1 MEVITS
7 VAAMQEL
14 GAKWRQENRK
24 VGLVPTMGYLHQG
37 HLSLAQASVRD
48 NEITV
53 MSIFVNPIQFGVN
66 EDLDTYPR
74 DLTGDVEKAASVGV
88 DYIFA
93 PQAADMYPD
102 GFATSMDLSGVTE
115 TLCGASRPG
124 HFQGV
129 MVVLTKLFHLVQPQK
144 AYFGQKDGQ
153 QLAVIRKFV
162 KDLNFPLEI
171 VGVPIVREPDGLAM
185 SSRNTYLDAESR
197 AQAVVLNQALRMAGK
212 VYGEGESDA
221 ECLKKIARDQIET
234 APLAE
239 IEYVELVD
247 AETMQ
252 PVDYITGPV
261 MLAVA
266 VRFKGTRLIDNI
278 LFF

>member
-1 MEVITS
+1 
-7 VAAMQEL
+7 
-14 GAKWRQENRK
+14 
-24 VGLVPTMGYLHQG
+24 
-37 HLSLAQASVRD
+37 
-48 NEITV
+48 
-53 MSIFVNPIQFGVN
+53 
-66 EDLDTYPR
+66 
-74 DLTGDVEKAASVGV
+74 
-88 DYIFA
+88 
-93 PQAADMYPD
+93 MYPD

-278 LFF
+278 LFFLELKKAAFYSRRANQVFIRGQLFAAHGIFFKLQRILKGIMVL